1 MKKSNSEAIALE
13 YGQNEAPTVIAKGTD
28 ELAHEIIQEAKKHGI
43 FIAEDPDLLAALSAV
58 GLSEEI
64 PEEVYQAVAVIL
76 SWAYWLKGL
85 SPDNR

>member
-1 MKKSNSEAIALE
+1 MKKLPSEAIALE
-13 YGQNEAPTVIAKGTD
+13 YGQNEAPTLVAKGSD
-28 ELAHEIIQEAKKHGI
+28 EFALEIIQEAKKYGV
-43 FIAEDPDLLAALSAV
+43 FIAEDPDLVAALSRV

-64 PEEVYQAVAVIL
+64 PEEIYHAVAVIL